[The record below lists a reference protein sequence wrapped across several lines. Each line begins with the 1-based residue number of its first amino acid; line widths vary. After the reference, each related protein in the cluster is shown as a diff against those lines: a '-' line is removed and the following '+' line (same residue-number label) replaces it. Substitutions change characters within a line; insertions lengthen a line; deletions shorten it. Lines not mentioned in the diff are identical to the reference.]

1 MKPVREQLMDLIRA
15 NGGNIKENDHR
26 IPALLKQLKEILEDD
41 SGPSDDSHIV

>member
-26 IPALLKQLKEILEDD
+26 IPALLKQLKEILEEAEQPN
-41 SGPSDDSHIV
+41 S